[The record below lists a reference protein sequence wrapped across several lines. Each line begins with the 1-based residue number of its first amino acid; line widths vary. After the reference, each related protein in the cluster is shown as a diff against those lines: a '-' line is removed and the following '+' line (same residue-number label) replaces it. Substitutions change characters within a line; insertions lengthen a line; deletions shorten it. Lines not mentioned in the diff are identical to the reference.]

1 MLVYTDIENSTKAAA
16 ENPSAM
22 LMVQEVHDRVM
33 RQGIQRFAGYEICT
47 QGDSFEVAFATA
59 VSAVQF
65 ALWAQDQLKQHDW
78 SREVLDVP
86 QFETILDENE
96 DVVIRGPRVRMG
108 VHAAAPGTWQ
118 MGLHGYTHH
127 TVFGG
132 EAVDLI
138 ATVSDAGAGGQV
150 ILTKDAADALI
161 PRIHKVDALLRSIG
175 TFRVECDGAGGG
187 DDESGENGVELELF
201 DCQPLPTPLRP
212 HRNFSPRLRKI
223 EWVAPGRSLAV
234 IPPPPALLAPRGNDL
249 ADDPDADSNA
259 SDPAARQVFVIVIF
273 AEEGT
278 ANVPELRDALAGVV
292 AQQAQLAGGYVASP
306 DACDANGA
314 VIAFRT
320 DYGAAA
326 RFLAVLPV
334 VLVWSD
340 WPESAKKARVMES
353 APPMRTVRVKMAM
366 HVSDDVR
373 EVKLPPEKRA
383 SFGGDGAGGE
393 GSSRGGG
400 RSTLGSMLSSIKRT
414 ASVRL
419 RGSKKSGLALLV
431 GGGEGANDGRGGGAR
446 AADAALDDAEKG
458 LDGSPGAK
466 GPSSNAPAKAQ
477 IPPSS
482 PARRRGWS
490 LVTNAVR
497 ATKRMQDAS
506 DAFDSF
512 DDPFPVASSDTLRA
526 TRSSRVGGS
535 GGSSKGSGG
544 KDRLWLAKKFIGTRH
559 GVTRALHDAFAFGD
573 ELEGTS
579 QGDVHGAG
587 TAGGGVT
594 LADLVALAST
604 AVEGRGVDVARSAAR
619 AASAGQVVLTREAFA
634 HTQGSARMP
643 AGAYPISLGT
653 HCLTA
658 EDAESGRESELYEL
672 VSSFLGPLD
681 HPRLKSARVASA
693 GYRQSPD
700 PSKALA
706 VCFVALAAPDRDS
719 EVTRRALDQAAACL
733 RRELATRDGYECKQP
748 EPNKFTL
755 AFSAFDDAVAFAGA
769 FHEALLAVDWSEDLL
784 KKPGCAAREARV
796 SEVDEVDESLSGD
809 EADDANAT
817 PCGGAKEEASN
828 GATRA
833 TNAVSGA
840 ARFAWRGLHARIGIV
855 HGAGSTR
862 KPLNTGRADYF
873 GALPNLAARVC
884 AAARYGQTLVEP
896 TEALEGLEWGA
907 VDPAN
912 HSPPSGAEPAG
923 PSSSRRCS
931 FSASGPPPSSPS
943 SPSRP
948 SSAGGGGAG
957 GDESSSRAAPCH
969 APRARGTFT
978 PKRRRTSSGSRD
990 GSTSSFEE
998 TQTLEL
1004 LGSFALKG
1012 VSNNAVLAQ
1021 VLPATLHAA
1030 RAHTFDPPPGLVDP
1044 PELCAIPATSIA
1056 DRRRLL
1062 LNQDHGWG
1070 GASGRWSS
1078 RARGGFAGTG
1088 ASFVRACFGGGGGK
1102 SGGVPADVASAPRRE
1117 LSFKASGVSVSARGG
1132 PKPSLPDAVLLLSAE
1147 EGRRRTAGEAA
1158 REGAK
1163 GASGPGLA
1171 AAAESSEA
1179 AAAPGGPERKK
1190 NAAGGANGADA
1201 GGAGTRPRPRAGDLF
1216 RRATKTI
1223 VARNRFE
1230 GARLAKRIAAG
1241 EDDFCNL
1248 SDIPTLE
1255 QERALDDRAY
1265 AAIGGDK
1272 MKGAEKA
1279 TRARKTTRAKEP
1291 TTSKVP
1297 TTSKQPT
1304 TSKED
1309 PRSGSEGEAST
1320 RADAVALEM
1329 ANDAN

>member
-22 LMVQEVHDRVM
+22 LVVQEVHDRVM

-234 IPPPPALLAPRGNDL
+234 IPPPPALLAPRGNVL
-249 ADDPDADSNA
+249 ADDPDADSN
-259 SDPAARQVFVIVIF
+259 SLDPAARQVFVIVIF

-314 VIAFRT
+314 VIVFRT

-383 SFGGDGAGGE
+383 SLRGDGAVGE

-497 ATKRMQDAS
+497 ATKRMQTPHEDAS

-643 AGAYPISLGT
+643 AGAYPISLGK

-658 EDAESGRESELYEL
+658 EDA
-672 VSSFLGPLD
+672 
-681 HPRLKSARVASA
+681 
-693 GYRQSPD
+693 
-700 PSKALA
+700 
-706 VCFVALAAPDRDS
+706 
-719 EVTRRALDQAAACL
+719 
-733 RRELATRDGYECKQP
+733 
-748 EPNKFTL
+748 
-755 AFSAFDDAVAFAGA
+755 
-769 FHEALLAVDWSEDLL
+769 
-784 KKPGCAAREARV
+784 
-796 SEVDEVDESLSGD
+796 
-809 EADDANAT
+809 
-817 PCGGAKEEASN
+817 
-828 GATRA
+828 
-833 TNAVSGA
+833 
-840 ARFAWRGLHARIGIV
+840 
-855 HGAGSTR
+855 
-862 KPLNTGRADYF
+862 
-873 GALPNLAARVC
+873 
-884 AAARYGQTLVEP
+884 
-896 TEALEGLEWGA
+896 
-907 VDPAN
+907 
-912 HSPPSGAEPAG
+912 
-923 PSSSRRCS
+923 
-931 FSASGPPPSSPS
+931 
-943 SPSRP
+943 
-948 SSAGGGGAG
+948 
-957 GDESSSRAAPCH
+957 
-969 APRARGTFT
+969 
-978 PKRRRTSSGSRD
+978 
-990 GSTSSFEE
+990 
-998 TQTLEL
+998 
-1004 LGSFALKG
+1004 
-1012 VSNNAVLAQ
+1012 
-1021 VLPATLHAA
+1021 
-1030 RAHTFDPPPGLVDP
+1030 
-1044 PELCAIPATSIA
+1044 
-1056 DRRRLL
+1056 
-1062 LNQDHGWG
+1062 
-1070 GASGRWSS
+1070 
-1078 RARGGFAGTG
+1078 
-1088 ASFVRACFGGGGGK
+1088 
-1102 SGGVPADVASAPRRE
+1102 
-1117 LSFKASGVSVSARGG
+1117 
-1132 PKPSLPDAVLLLSAE
+1132 
-1147 EGRRRTAGEAA
+1147 
-1158 REGAK
+1158 
-1163 GASGPGLA
+1163 
-1171 AAAESSEA
+1171 
-1179 AAAPGGPERKK
+1179 
-1190 NAAGGANGADA
+1190 
-1201 GGAGTRPRPRAGDLF
+1201 
-1216 RRATKTI
+1216 
-1223 VARNRFE
+1223 
-1230 GARLAKRIAAG
+1230 
-1241 EDDFCNL
+1241 
-1248 SDIPTLE
+1248 
-1255 QERALDDRAY
+1255 
-1265 AAIGGDK
+1265 
-1272 MKGAEKA
+1272 
-1279 TRARKTTRAKEP
+1279 
-1291 TTSKVP
+1291 
-1297 TTSKQPT
+1297 
-1304 TSKED
+1304 
-1309 PRSGSEGEAST
+1309 
-1320 RADAVALEM
+1320 
-1329 ANDAN
+1329 